1 VSDIVAVDLGVDVG
15 GISLVSGVNL
25 ELRAGTITTLTGP
38 SGAGKSTIAGAIAG
52 TLAAT
57 HHISGSVARNV
68 PVGYLPQDA
77 ALTLN
82 PARRLGPALGEL
94 LILHGD
100 PPRRGRRQWTR
111 RRVDELLAQAAFPS
125 ESDERR
131 RYPYQFS
138 GGQRMRLALAQV
150 LATGPQALVLDE
162 PTAGLDPVARAEMTS
177 ILDGLR
183 RRGRAIL
190 LVTHD
195 ETVATE
201 LSDQVLTVRDGRLG
215 APRPLAR
222 PSLPRRDRSRSGTTV
237 LEVVGASVRAGST
250 TMLRE
255 ATFHVGA
262 GEFVAVVGA
271 SGAGKTTLARAI
283 AGLERLSAGQVI
295 VDGEPYPALAA
306 RSRRRLARVQYVWQ
320 ESRESFDHTRPIL
333 DQVARTAVRL
343 RGSSRSDARDEALE
357 LLESFGLTREQA
369 RRTPDDLSGG
379 QLRRIALARALLA
392 HPAVL
397 VCDEPTT
404 GVDPATA
411 ASILD
416 HLDRYRRTDGTTVL
430 VCGHDLR
437 LLLPRVDRM
446 IALDRGSV
454 TDDIAVNERELT
466 DISAGLRRLLT
477 ADGLEGALRYRSTAG
492 G

>member
-1 VSDIVAVDLGVDVG
+1 MAVGLGVDVG
-15 GISLVSGVNL
+15 GISLVSDVNL
-25 ELRAGTITTLTGP
+25 ELRAGTITTLTGT
-38 SGAGKSTIAGAIAG
+38 SGAGKSTIAAAVAG
-52 TLAAT
+52 TLPAT
-57 HHISGSVARNV
+57 HRLSGSIARNV
-68 PVGYLPQDA
+68 AVGYLPQDA

-82 PARRLGPALGEL
+82 PARRLGTALGEL
-94 LILHGD
+94 LVLHGD
-100 PPRRGRRQWTR
+100 PPRRGRRRWTR
-111 RRVDELLAQAAFPS
+111 RRLNELLAQAAFPP
-125 ESDERR
+125 ETDECR

-162 PTAGLDPVARAEMTS
+162 PTAGLDPVARAEMTAV
-177 ILDGLR
+177 LDGLR

-195 ETVATE
+195 EAVATE
-201 LSDQVLTVRDGRLG
+201 LSDRVLAVRDGRLG
-215 APRPLAR
+215 APPPSAR
-222 PSLPRRDRSRSGTTV
+222 PVLLQRDRPRSGTTV

-250 TMLRE
+250 TMLRQ

-262 GEFVAVVGA
+262 GEFVAVVGP

-283 AGLERLSAGQVI
+283 AGLERLAAGHVI
-295 VDGEPYPALAA
+295 VDGEPYPSLAA
-306 RSRRRLARVQYVWQ
+306 RTRRQLARVQYVWQ
-320 ESRESFDHTRPIL
+320 ESRGSFDRTRPVL
-333 DQVARTAVRL
+333 DQVAKTAVRL
-343 RGSSRSDARDEALE
+343 CGSSRLDARDEALE
-357 LLESFGLTREQA
+357 LLASFGITREQA
-369 RRTPDDLSGG
+369 RRSPDDLSGG

-397 VCDEPTT
+397 LCDEPTT

-411 ASILD
+411 ESILD
-416 HLDRYRRTDGTTVL
+416 HLDRYRRTDGTAVL

-437 LLLPRVDRM
+437 LLAPRVDRM

-454 TDDIAVNERELT
+454 TDDIAVAEREFT
-466 DISAGLRRLLT
+466 DVSAGLLRLLS
-477 ADGLEGALRYRSTAG
+477 AEGLVGGLRYGSTAG